1 MKLGIM
7 VAAVAALG
15 LAACTSVPVR
25 PPLQTVDLAPA
36 ALADAQARLEARET
50 AVRAL
55 PQLAFNGR
63 VAMSNGRDGGS
74 GRIEWLQTGGDY
86 RVTLSAPVTRQSWQ
100 LQGGPQGARIDGLDG
115 GPREGADVGLLL
127 LEATGFEIP
136 VAAMAAWAAGA
147 RADVAVS
154 GPAEVAFDAGGRLAR
169 VQQDG
174 WTIDYLEW
182 QPDPAAGAAPAL
194 PTRIDAQRGDARV
207 RLIVDSWT
215 PGDATGALSTR

>member
-1 MKLGIM
+1 MSIRIVL
-7 VAAVAALG
+7 AALAAFG

-25 PPLQTVDLAPA
+25 PALQTVDLAPS
-36 ALADAQARLEARET
+36 ALADAQSRLAARET

-74 GRIEWLQTGGDY
+74 GRIEWLQTGAVY

-127 LEATGFEIP
+127 RETTGFEIP
-136 VAAMAAWAAGA
+136 VSAMAAWAAGA

-182 QPDPAAGAAPAL
+182 QPEPAAGAAPAL
-194 PTRIDAQRGDARV
+194 PTRINAQRGDARV
-207 RLIVDSWT
+207 RLVVDSWA
-215 PGDATGALSTR
+215 PGDASDPPVTP

>member
-1 MKLGIM
+1 MNIRI
-7 VAAVAALG
+7 ACTALMAFG

-36 ALADAQARLEARET
+36 ALADAQARLAAREA

-115 GPREGADVGLLL
+115 GPREGADVALLL
-127 LEATGFEIP
+127 REATGFEIP

-194 PTRIDAQRGDARV
+194 PTRINAQRGDARV
-207 RLIVDSWT
+207 RLIVDSWMSADTTAPRAT
-215 PGDATGALSTR
+215 P

>member
-1 MKLGIM
+1 MNIRT
-7 VAAVAALG
+7 VFAALAAFG

-25 PPLQTVDLAPA
+25 APLQTVDLAPA
-36 ALADAQARLEARET
+36 ALADAQARLAARET

-74 GRIEWLQTGGDY
+74 GRIEWRQTGAEY

-127 LEATGFEIP
+127 REATGFEIP
-136 VAAMAAWAAGA
+136 VSAMAAWAAGA
-147 RADVAVS
+147 RADAAVA

-169 VQQDG
+169 LQQDG

-182 QPDPAAGAAPAL
+182 QPEPATGAAPVL
-194 PTRIDAQRGDARV
+194 PTRINAQRGDARV
-207 RLIVDSWT
+207 RLVVDGWAPGAMDT
-215 PGDATGALSTR
+215 PAAP